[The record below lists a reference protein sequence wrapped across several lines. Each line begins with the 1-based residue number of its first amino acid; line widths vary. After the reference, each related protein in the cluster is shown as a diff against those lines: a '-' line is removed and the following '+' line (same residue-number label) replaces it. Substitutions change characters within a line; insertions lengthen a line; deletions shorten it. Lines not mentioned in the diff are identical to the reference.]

1 MDHPKEGSG
10 ESGMPPS
17 ASGAKLLKVKQEV
30 GAKMRKGKKTAREA
44 IATRVSKRKKKDD
57 SSGSSPHSPSLLK
70 NQDVVNLMVQAL
82 GQKELGRACNSDETP
97 ETAPEGWFCC
107 HEKYISKSHLRFPLP
122 TLLLDLLD
130 HYQLALS
137 QLCPSVIRVINGFIT
152 RSKEEGVSVGL
163 TELMSLFSLKESA
176 SKEGGTGTYY
186 LPSRPNH
193 VIFRFSSSDDD
204 WRKKYFYVKVDPST
218 VPVGR
223 NLRVTWTNPSEIE
236 DPPKL
241 STKLTRALYR
251 KLQQSP
257 YSQIPTTPLSKIPFL
272 LRTLRVSS
280 CPNLFN
286 DFIALKFLNLR
297 ISIVPVSAGDS
308 VVSISTGAS
317 ASGTEKSQPGDM
329 TLRPSFRSRG
339 NPSKAAS
346 ASRGSDRN
354 QGGSFLIS
362 MKEVL
367 DDGGSKPVV
376 ETTPT
381 EVVAQDAAPLPE
393 VQVPE
398 ADYQAPKGT
407 SEVEPSRHKRPRT
420 DQGGAPTRSS
430 SSSSR
435 GGTVGWSFTHSKP
448 GSILDDSWGLAAIMR
463 HLKSVGCPLPALKDL
478 TNRDEYLDIAH
489 CMGQLAGAVNRAQ
502 LRFENA
508 LCAAPNAGELAEVT
522 EMVKAA
528 KADLD
533 QARVRISELEAEV
546 TRLGSKADAQQGEIE
561 SQKLDI
567 QVKSRRINDLEAAR
581 KIAEHQVRE
590 LIASSQDS
598 QKNKEAEVKLAVRE
612 GKKEVAEAYGKILV
626 CVKEKFA
633 RKKDEVNALVYAQ
646 ELQAN
651 ADLLKDMLNNK
662 IQSVEEEYNQ
672 LVALLPEATTAYEKA
687 QVSDFS
693 VSKLPLPQIS
703 ESSAPVEAAI
713 GGDGNVVD
721 EGVPAG
727 AGDPIQEE
735 KED

>member
-1 MDHPKEGSG
+1 
-10 ESGMPPS
+10 
-17 ASGAKLLKVKQEV
+17 
-30 GAKMRKGKKTAREA
+30 
-44 IATRVSKRKKKDD
+44 
-57 SSGSSPHSPSLLK
+57 
-70 NQDVVNLMVQAL
+70 
-82 GQKELGRACNSDETP
+82 
-97 ETAPEGWFCC
+97 
-107 HEKYISKSHLRFPLP
+107 
-122 TLLLDLLD
+122 
-130 HYQLALS
+130 
-137 QLCPSVIRVINGFIT
+137 
-152 RSKEEGVSVGL
+152 
-163 TELMSLFSLKESA
+163 
-176 SKEGGTGTYY
+176 
-186 LPSRPNH
+186 
-193 VIFRFSSSDDD
+193 
-204 WRKKYFYVKVDPST
+204 
-218 VPVGR
+218 
-223 NLRVTWTNPSEIE
+223 
-236 DPPKL
+236 
-241 STKLTRALYR
+241 
-251 KLQQSP
+251 
-257 YSQIPTTPLSKIPFL
+257 
-272 LRTLRVSS
+272 
-280 CPNLFN
+280 
-286 DFIALKFLNLR
+286 
-297 ISIVPVSAGDS
+297 
-308 VVSISTGAS
+308 
-317 ASGTEKSQPGDM
+317 M

-346 ASRGSDRN
+346 ASRGSDKN

-367 DDGGSKPVV
+367 DDGGSNPVV

-381 EVVAQDAAPLPE
+381 KVVARDAAPLPE

-407 SEVEPSRHKRPRT
+407 SEVERSRHKRPRT

-508 LCAAPNAGELAEVT
+508 LHAAPSAGELAEVT

-546 TRLGSKADAQQGEIE
+546 TRLGLKADAQQGEIE

-567 QVKSRRINDLEAAR
+567 QVKSRRVNDLEAAR
-581 KIAEHQVRE
+581 RIAEHQVRE

-633 RKKDEVNALVYAQ
+633 RKKDEVSALVYAQ

-703 ESSAPVEAAI
+703 ESSVEAAI

-735 KED
+735 EED

>member
-1 MDHPKEGSG
+1 MDPPKEGSG
-10 ESGMPPS
+10 ETGITPSGVQ
-17 ASGAKLLKVKQEV
+17 LLKVKQEV
-30 GAKMRKGKKTAREA
+30 GEKMKREKKKAKET
-44 IATRVSKRKKKDD
+44 IATRVSKRAKKKD
-57 SSGSSPHSPSLLK
+57 SSGGSASSGPHSPSML
-70 NQDVVNLMVQAL
+70 QGQEVVNLMVQACAPR
-82 GQKELGRACNSDETP
+82 ELAGACKPDETP
-97 ETAPEGWFCC
+97 ETAPEGWFCM
-107 HEKYISKSHLRFPLP
+107 HEKYISKCHLRFPLP
-122 TLLLDLLD
+122 ALLLDLLD

-137 QLCPSVIRVINGFIT
+137 QLCPSVIRAVNGFLT
-152 RSKEEGVSVGL
+152 RSREQGVAVGL
-163 TELMSLFSLKESA
+163 CELMSLFSIKESA
-176 SKEGGTGTYY
+176 SKEGGSGTYY
-186 LPSRPNH
+186 LPGRPGLC
-193 VIFRFSSSDDD
+193 IFKFTGSDDD
-204 WRKKYFYVKVDPST
+204 WRKKYFYVKIDSST
-218 VPVGR
+218 VPEGR
-223 NLRVTWTNPSEIE
+223 TLRVKWFDPSDIE

-241 STKLTRALYR
+241 PGKLTRALYR
-251 KLQQSP
+251 KLQQ
-257 YSQIPTTPLSKIPFL
+257 TPCTWGTYTAS
-272 LRTLRVSS
+272 RVGAARFPSLYGVTFD
-280 CPNLFN
+280 N
-286 DFIALKFLNLR
+286 
-297 ISIVPVSAGDS
+297 PVAVTELEGNS
-308 VVSISTGAS
+308 VVSISTEAS
-317 ASGTEKSQPGDM
+317 TSETEKTQAMP
-329 TLRPSFRSRG
+329 LQPSFRSRG

-346 ASRGSDRN
+346 ASRGSDKN

-398 ADYQAPKGT
+398 ADYKAPKGT

-420 DQGGAPTRSS
+420 D
-430 SSSSR
+430 
-435 GGTVGWSFTHSKP
+435 
-448 GSILDDSWGLAAIMR
+448 
-463 HLKSVGCPLPALKDL
+463 
-478 TNRDEYLDIAH
+478 
-489 CMGQLAGAVNRAQ
+489 LAGAVNRAQ

-508 LCAAPNAGELAEVT
+508 LYDAPNAGELAEVT

-546 TRLGSKADAQQGEIE
+546 TRLGSKADAQQGEIK

-626 CVKEKFA
+626 CVKEKFT
-633 RKKDEVNALVYAQ
+633 RKKDEVSALVYAQ

-703 ESSAPVEAAI
+703 DSSGTFEINMFNPSFSGEYGSNLGLMAPDLAPVEAAI

>member
-1 MDHPKEGSG
+1 
-10 ESGMPPS
+10 
-17 ASGAKLLKVKQEV
+17 
-30 GAKMRKGKKTAREA
+30 
-44 IATRVSKRKKKDD
+44 
-57 SSGSSPHSPSLLK
+57 
-70 NQDVVNLMVQAL
+70 
-82 GQKELGRACNSDETP
+82 
-97 ETAPEGWFCC
+97 
-107 HEKYISKSHLRFPLP
+107 
-122 TLLLDLLD
+122 
-130 HYQLALS
+130 
-137 QLCPSVIRVINGFIT
+137 
-152 RSKEEGVSVGL
+152 
-163 TELMSLFSLKESA
+163 
-176 SKEGGTGTYY
+176 
-186 LPSRPNH
+186 
-193 VIFRFSSSDDD
+193 
-204 WRKKYFYVKVDPST
+204 
-218 VPVGR
+218 
-223 NLRVTWTNPSEIE
+223 
-236 DPPKL
+236 
-241 STKLTRALYR
+241 
-251 KLQQSP
+251 
-257 YSQIPTTPLSKIPFL
+257 
-272 LRTLRVSS
+272 
-280 CPNLFN
+280 
-286 DFIALKFLNLR
+286 
-297 ISIVPVSAGDS
+297 
-308 VVSISTGAS
+308 
-317 ASGTEKSQPGDM
+317 M

-376 ETTPT
+376 ETAPT

-407 SEVEPSRHKRPRT
+407 SEIEPSRHKRPRI
-420 DQGGAPTRSS
+420 DQGGASIRSS

-528 KADLD
+528 KTDLD
-533 QARVRISELEAEV
+533 QARVRISELEAVV

-590 LIASSQDS
+590 LIASSRDSHS

-633 RKKDEVNALVYAQ
+633 RKKDEVDASVYAQ

-703 ESSAPVEAAI
+703 ESSVEAAI
-713 GGDGNVVD
+713 GGDGNVID

>member
-30 GAKMRKGKKTAREA
+30 GAKMKKGKKTARET

-70 NQDVVNLMVQAL
+70 SQDVVNLMVQAL
-82 GQKELGRACNSDETP
+82 GPKELGRACNPDETP

-107 HEKYISKSHLRFPLP
+107 HDNYISKSHLRFPLP

-163 TELMSLFSLKESA
+163 TELMSLFSLKE
-176 SKEGGTGTYY
+176 K
-186 LPSRPNH
+186 
-193 VIFRFSSSDDD
+193 FSSSDDD
-204 WRKKYFYVKVDPST
+204 WRKKYFFVKVDPST
-218 VPVGR
+218 VPAGR

-257 YSQIPTTPLSKIPFL
+257 CTWVAYTTSRIGAARFPDTYNASFQDPIPVGDLES
-272 LRTLRVSS
+272 
-280 CPNLFN
+280 
-286 DFIALKFLNLR
+286 
-297 ISIVPVSAGDS
+297 DS

-317 ASGTEKSQPGDM
+317 ASGTEKTKSGDM

-339 NPSKAAS
+339 NPSKAA
-346 ASRGSDRN
+346 
-354 QGGSFLIS
+354 
-362 MKEVL
+362 MKDVL
-367 DDGGSKPVV
+367 DDGGSRPVV
-376 ETTPT
+376 ESAPA
-381 EVVAQDAAPLPE
+381 EVAAQGATLLPE
-393 VQVPE
+393 VPMPE
-398 ADYQAPKGT
+398 ADYQAPKGI

-448 GSILDDSWGLAAIMR
+448 GSILDDSWGLAAILR
-463 HLKSVGCPLPALKDL
+463 HLKRVGCPLPALKDL

-502 LRFENA
+502 LKFENA
-508 LCAAPNAGELAEVT
+508 LHDAPNAGELAEVT
-522 EMVKAA
+522 EMVQAA

-546 TRLGSKADAQQGEIE
+546 TRLGLKADAQQGKIE
-561 SQKLDI
+561 SQELDI
-567 QVKSRRINDLEAAR
+567 QVKSRRINDLDSAR
-581 KIAEHQVRE
+581 RIAEHQVRE

-612 GKKEVAEAYGKILV
+612 GKKEVAEAYGKILA
-626 CVKEKFA
+626 CVQEKFA
-633 RKKDEVNALVYAQ
+633 KKKEEVSALVYAQ

-651 ADLLKDMLNNK
+651 CCD
-662 IQSVEEEYNQ
+662 IFV
-672 LVALLPEATTAYEKA
+672 
-687 QVSDFS
+687 
-693 VSKLPLPQIS
+693 
-703 ESSAPVEAAI
+703 
-713 GGDGNVVD
+713 
-721 EGVPAG
+721 
-727 AGDPIQEE
+727 
-735 KED
+735 

>member
-17 ASGAKLLKVKQEV
+17 ASGAKLLKVKQEI

-82 GQKELGRACNSDETP
+82 AQKELGRACNSDETP

-122 TLLLDLLD
+122 SLLLDLLD

-223 NLRVTWTNPSEIE
+223 NLR
-236 DPPKL
+236 
-241 STKLTRALYR
+241 
-251 KLQQSP
+251 
-257 YSQIPTTPLSKIPFL
+257 
-272 LRTLRVSS
+272 
-280 CPNLFN
+280 
-286 DFIALKFLNLR
+286 
-297 ISIVPVSAGDS
+297 
-308 VVSISTGAS
+308 
-317 ASGTEKSQPGDM
+317 
-329 TLRPSFRSRG
+329 
-339 NPSKAAS
+339 
-346 ASRGSDRN
+346 
-354 QGGSFLIS
+354 
-362 MKEVL
+362 
-367 DDGGSKPVV
+367 
-376 ETTPT
+376 
-381 EVVAQDAAPLPE
+381 
-393 VQVPE
+393 
-398 ADYQAPKGT
+398 
-407 SEVEPSRHKRPRT
+407 
-420 DQGGAPTRSS
+420 
-430 SSSSR
+430 
-435 GGTVGWSFTHSKP
+435 
-448 GSILDDSWGLAAIMR
+448 
-463 HLKSVGCPLPALKDL
+463 
-478 TNRDEYLDIAH
+478 
-489 CMGQLAGAVNRAQ
+489 LAGAVNRAQ

-546 TRLGSKADAQQGEIE
+546 TRLGLKADAQQGEIE
-561 SQKLDI
+561 K
-567 QVKSRRINDLEAAR
+567 AAR

-590 LIASSQDS
+590 LIASSRDS

-633 RKKDEVNALVYAQ
+633 RKKDEVSALVYAQ

-672 LVALLPEATTAYEKA
+672 LVALLPEVTTAYEKA

-703 ESSAPVEAAI
+703 ESSGTFEINMINPSFSGEYGSNLGLMAPDLAPVEAAI

-721 EGVPAG
+721 EGVPAV

>member
-82 GQKELGRACNSDETP
+82 GQKELGHACNSDETP

-152 RSKEEGVSVGL
+152 RSKEEGVSVGF

-204 WRKKYFYVKVDPST
+204 WRKKYFYIKVDPST

-223 NLRVTWTNPSEIE
+223 NLR
-236 DPPKL
+236 
-241 STKLTRALYR
+241 
-251 KLQQSP
+251 
-257 YSQIPTTPLSKIPFL
+257 
-272 LRTLRVSS
+272 
-280 CPNLFN
+280 
-286 DFIALKFLNLR
+286 
-297 ISIVPVSAGDS
+297 
-308 VVSISTGAS
+308 
-317 ASGTEKSQPGDM
+317 
-329 TLRPSFRSRG
+329 
-339 NPSKAAS
+339 
-346 ASRGSDRN
+346 
-354 QGGSFLIS
+354 
-362 MKEVL
+362 
-367 DDGGSKPVV
+367 
-376 ETTPT
+376 
-381 EVVAQDAAPLPE
+381 
-393 VQVPE
+393 
-398 ADYQAPKGT
+398 
-407 SEVEPSRHKRPRT
+407 
-420 DQGGAPTRSS
+420 
-430 SSSSR
+430 
-435 GGTVGWSFTHSKP
+435 
-448 GSILDDSWGLAAIMR
+448 
-463 HLKSVGCPLPALKDL
+463 
-478 TNRDEYLDIAH
+478 
-489 CMGQLAGAVNRAQ
+489 LAGAVNRAQ

-508 LCAAPNAGELAEVT
+508 LYAAPNAGELAEVT

-590 LIASSQDS
+590 LVASSQDS

-703 ESSAPVEAAI
+703 ESSGTFEINMFNPSFLGSMALIWV
-713 GGDGNVVD
+713 
-721 EGVPAG
+721 
-727 AGDPIQEE
+727 
-735 KED
+735 

>member
-1 MDHPKEGSG
+1 M
-10 ESGMPPS
+10 
-17 ASGAKLLKVKQEV
+17 
-30 GAKMRKGKKTAREA
+30 
-44 IATRVSKRKKKDD
+44 
-57 SSGSSPHSPSLLK
+57 
-70 NQDVVNLMVQAL
+70 
-82 GQKELGRACNSDETP
+82 
-97 ETAPEGWFCC
+97 
-107 HEKYISKSHLRFPLP
+107 
-122 TLLLDLLD
+122 
-130 HYQLALS
+130 
-137 QLCPSVIRVINGFIT
+137 
-152 RSKEEGVSVGL
+152 
-163 TELMSLFSLKESA
+163 
-176 SKEGGTGTYY
+176 
-186 LPSRPNH
+186 
-193 VIFRFSSSDDD
+193 
-204 WRKKYFYVKVDPST
+204 
-218 VPVGR
+218 
-223 NLRVTWTNPSEIE
+223 
-236 DPPKL
+236 
-241 STKLTRALYR
+241 
-251 KLQQSP
+251 
-257 YSQIPTTPLSKIPFL
+257 PLSKISFL

-346 ASRGSDRN
+346 ASRGSDMN

-376 ETTPT
+376 ETAPT

-407 SEVEPSRHKRPRT
+407 SEIEPSRHKRPRI
-420 DQGGAPTRSS
+420 DQGGASIRSS

-528 KADLD
+528 KTDLD

-590 LIASSQDS
+590 LIASSRI
-598 QKNKEAEVKLAVRE
+598 ARRTRKLKSSWLS
-612 GKKEVAEAYGKILV
+612 GKG
-626 CVKEKFA
+626 
-633 RKKDEVNALVYAQ
+633 RKKSPKLT

-703 ESSAPVEAAI
+703 ESSGTFEINMFNPSFSGEYGSNLGLMAPDLAPVEAAI
-713 GGDGNVVD
+713 GGDGNVID

>member
-1 MDHPKEGSG
+1 
-10 ESGMPPS
+10 
-17 ASGAKLLKVKQEV
+17 
-30 GAKMRKGKKTAREA
+30 
-44 IATRVSKRKKKDD
+44 
-57 SSGSSPHSPSLLK
+57 
-70 NQDVVNLMVQAL
+70 
-82 GQKELGRACNSDETP
+82 
-97 ETAPEGWFCC
+97 
-107 HEKYISKSHLRFPLP
+107 
-122 TLLLDLLD
+122 
-130 HYQLALS
+130 
-137 QLCPSVIRVINGFIT
+137 
-152 RSKEEGVSVGL
+152 
-163 TELMSLFSLKESA
+163 
-176 SKEGGTGTYY
+176 
-186 LPSRPNH
+186 
-193 VIFRFSSSDDD
+193 
-204 WRKKYFYVKVDPST
+204 
-218 VPVGR
+218 
-223 NLRVTWTNPSEIE
+223 
-236 DPPKL
+236 
-241 STKLTRALYR
+241 
-251 KLQQSP
+251 
-257 YSQIPTTPLSKIPFL
+257 
-272 LRTLRVSS
+272 
-280 CPNLFN
+280 
-286 DFIALKFLNLR
+286 
-297 ISIVPVSAGDS
+297 
-308 VVSISTGAS
+308 
-317 ASGTEKSQPGDM
+317 M

-407 SEVEPSRHKRPRT
+407 SEIEPSRHKRPRI
-420 DQGGAPTRSS
+420 DQGGASIRSS

-528 KADLD
+528 KTDLD

-590 LIASSQDS
+590 LIASSRDS

-633 RKKDEVNALVYAQ
+633 RKKDEVDALVYAQ